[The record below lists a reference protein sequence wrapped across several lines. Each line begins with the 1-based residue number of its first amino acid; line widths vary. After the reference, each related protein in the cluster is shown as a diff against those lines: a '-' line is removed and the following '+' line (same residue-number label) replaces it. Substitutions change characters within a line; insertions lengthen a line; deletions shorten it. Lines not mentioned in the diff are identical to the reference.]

1 MMESI
6 KILEKSGYD
15 DVVIV
20 FSARKQDKG
29 KFTFYKQVIDFPAS
43 IIFVN
48 DYGTEWYLKGTSDF
62 QCSIE
67 FINYLNAEVHKLT
80 QGRGKVF
87 TFGSSMGAYA
97 ALVYGSIL
105 QVDKILAFGPEVEL
119 CIPLGRSIES
129 LKNKFSEGAC
139 NIANLHYKHPDN
151 VLIISGNND
160 IPDLYSATI
169 FKESNSK
176 IDVKLINNYTH
187 VVAKY
192 IQEKIPIKDFV
203 LQYFFG
209 SYENLFKT
217 FNLASLVT
225 KEQAISIKK
234 FNEAFTINKRIL
246 LSEKENILQVATLQK
261 NWSMPQY
268 YMALIYE
275 KENNIDLSIQ
285 YLVNSLSAQKNLNRA
300 RFKLVQ
306 LYLKS
311 NLLDKAL
318 EEATI
323 LKGYNFTY
331 SVAMLLAEIY
341 LKREDISS
349 YKEVL
354 VEIRKAS
361 TLKEKELESIDRKLL
376 EVG

>member
-1 MMESI
+1 
-6 KILEKSGYD
+6 
-15 DVVIV
+15 
-20 FSARKQDKG
+20 
-29 KFTFYKQVIDFPAS
+29 
-43 IIFVN
+43 
-48 DYGTEWYLKGTSDF
+48 
-62 QCSIE
+62 
-67 FINYLNAEVHKLT
+67 
-80 QGRGKVF
+80 
-87 TFGSSMGAYA
+87 
-97 ALVYGSIL
+97 
-105 QVDKILAFGPEVEL
+105 
-119 CIPLGRSIES
+119 
-129 LKNKFSEGAC
+129 
-139 NIANLHYKHPDN
+139 
-151 VLIISGNND
+151 
-160 IPDLYSATI
+160 
-169 FKESNSK
+169 
-176 IDVKLINNYTH
+176 
-187 VVAKY
+187 
-192 IQEKIPIKDFV
+192 
-203 LQYFFG
+203 
-209 SYENLFKT
+209 
-217 FNLASLVT
+217 
-225 KEQAISIKK
+225 
-234 FNEAFTINKRIL
+234 
-246 LSEKENILQVATLQK
+246 
-261 NWSMPQY
+261 
-268 YMALIYE
+268 MALIYE